1 MFDAVKR
8 WFNRNRNNLLIGAS
22 VIGAGYLTGQY
33 VLSKLHEARV
43 RMSEEKIS
51 KENLRR
57 RFEQN
62 QDDCTYTVLAL
73 LPTVRD
79 EIVAALPVEQIS
91 EQLQQERQE
100 RLRRIGASEAGSS
113 EFPSAAPST
122 VGDDGKSLTDSFLH
136 ASQVASSNADIT
148 GAGAA
153 AAAARPKRSKAQ
165 LWQDMKINSIARA
178 LTLIY
183 SLSLLTLLTRI
194 QLNLLGRR
202 TYLSSVVAL
211 ASPPSPAQASRI
223 SLENHDDD
231 NYDNAYGNDFETN
244 RKYLTFSWWLLH
256 RGSRQIMARVIAAVK
271 EVFAQVNIREDVS
284 LESLSDLIMRVR
296 KIVEGSTEEERRS
309 TKWLEYLLPP
319 AEDEVFVI
327 RQSGT
332 SEHSGSGDGNDGYS
346 SPEQSFIHAED
357 PSTLI
362 NASLRRL
369 LDETADLI
377 DSPTFSFVLTR
388 VLDAAYSHLIDNRIA
403 VEVFH
408 VAPPAPPVEDI
419 YQQQPRITE
428 LSTATC
434 KLAHILPA
442 FCKQAHAIAVGSGE
456 LDATLAGVAAQGANG
471 LALGNEYLAA
481 VDKVPDLA
489 AFAALV
495 YSSNWEYE
503 PLEQQQVQ
511 LQRAAASEKQIDA
524 QAQKRLQEEVDEEE
538 ELEII
543 EMVKEAALR
552 RDDELRRQNTQQ
564 QNAGAAPAAT
574 ENVEESAVLVP
585 KPIKEVGENV
595 RDLAGEAKHGLEA
608 AWQKATSASTSI
620 LPEQSP
626 EKVESVVRPA
636 VQQQSQPSNLPQT
649 TVKEFSDPETAI
661 PAVASSND
669 KAALE
674 PSSVI
679 PSETPAA
686 ATVPATATIP
696 APVSSST
703 IPPAALYDPSTLQS
717 SAIPAPLQGEIVQPP
732 ALADGSVVPA
742 TPGAEDVVALPEY
755 LPEVEKKE

>member
-22 VIGAGYLTGQY
+22 VVGAGYLAGQY
-33 VLSKLHEARV
+33 VLGKLHEARV

-100 RLRRIGASEAGSS
+100 RLKRIGASEAGSS

-122 VGDDGKSLTDSFLH
+122 VGDDGKSLTESFLH
-136 ASQVASSNADIT
+136 ASQIGSSNADIT
-148 GAGAA
+148 GAA

-178 LTLIY
+178 LTLVY
-183 SLSLLTLLTRI
+183 TLCLLTLLTRI

-211 ASPPSPAQASRI
+211 ASPPNPAHATRI

-271 EVFAQVNIREDVS
+271 EVFAQVNIREDLS

-296 KIVEGSTEEERRS
+296 KLIEGSTEEERRAN
-309 TKWLEYLLPP
+309 KWLEYLLPP

-332 SEHSGSGDGNDGYS
+332 SEHSGSGDGNDVFS

-357 PSTLI
+357 PSALI

-377 DSPTFSFVLTR
+377 DSPTFTFVLTR
-388 VLDAAYSHLIDNRIA
+388 VLDAAYSHLIDHRIA
-403 VEVFH
+403 VEAFH
-408 VAPPAPPVEDI
+408 VSPPAPPVEDI

-503 PLEQQQVQ
+503 PLEQQQT
-511 LQRAAASEKQIDA
+511 RIAAAAAEKQIDA
-524 QAQKRLQEEVDEEE
+524 EAQKKLQEEVDDEE

-552 RDDELRRQNTQQ
+552 RDEELRRTSVQQ
-564 QNAGAAPAAT
+564 QQSGGNIAAA
-574 ENVEESAVLVP
+574 VEEERNINESAVLVP
-585 KPIKEVGENV
+585 KPLREVGENV
-595 RDLAGEAKHGLEA
+595 RELAGEAKDGLEV
-608 AWQKATSASTSI
+608 AWQRATSNI
-620 LPEQSP
+620 VPPEPSAEQI
-626 EKVESVVRPA
+626 ENVVRPA
-636 VQQQSQPSNLPQT
+636 VQQQQQQQPSNLPHT
-649 TVKEFSDPETAI
+649 TVKEFSDAETAI
-661 PAVASSND
+661 PVFSNESAVND
-669 KAALE
+669 VE
-674 PSSVI
+674 GFPSDDA
-679 PSETPAA
+679 AA
-686 ATVPATATIP
+686 ATASTISAPTTAPATTSAS
-696 APVSSST
+696 AAQEE
-703 IPPAALYDPSTLQS
+703 PAALLPSSQIPALLQSETLQPPPVADESAVPST
-717 SAIPAPLQGEIVQPP
+717 
-732 ALADGSVVPA
+732 
-742 TPGAEDVVALPEY
+742 PGGEDVVALPEY
-755 LPEVEKKE
+755 LPEERK